1 MVTFLSASDIGKLIQ
16 PGMLVY
22 VQGSIGQPTSLLQ
35 GLDGVL
41 QECAG
46 LHFVSVLTP
55 GLNGFPVGKIA
66 TDTKLTTFFDYKELR
81 KSLSPGDIE
90 FVPSHY
96 SDIPKRLKEMP
107 QFDLALIQL
116 SRPDGEGACSTGL
129 SADFV
134 PDILSRCNTVVGE
147 LNSQMPRLRD
157 APSIPLDRLDYAVMA
172 DYQLVQTGIVTTNP
186 TLERIAEHAT
196 ELIRDGDTLQF
207 GVGRIPPVVLSKLTN
222 KNDLGLHT
230 GLVTPA
236 VRPLIE
242 RGVMNGALKTIDTGK
257 HVAGAAVGDD
267 AFYAWLRGQPAFSIR
282 PVSYTHSAQ
291 TLATIDN
298 FVAINSAIE
307 VDLFGQANSEMANG
321 RQVSGSGGLVDF
333 IRGARLSRG
342 GRAIICLQAAGDKGG
357 RSNIVLKLTSV
368 VSVCR
373 TDLDYV
379 VTEYG
384 IAALAGKSVAEKAS
398 ALIAIA
404 APQFRDRL
412 QVEWNVLQA

>member
-207 GVGRIPPVVLSKLTN
+207 GVGRIPPVVLS
-222 KNDLGLHT
+222 
-230 GLVTPA
+230 
-236 VRPLIE
+236 
-242 RGVMNGALKTIDTGK
+242 VMNGALKTIDTGK

-342 GRAIICLQAAGDKGG
+342 G
-357 RSNIVLKLTSV
+357 
-368 VSVCR
+368 
-373 TDLDYV
+373 YV
-379 VTEYG
+379 ERIWTTLSQSMV
-384 IAALAGKSVAEKAS
+384 
-398 ALIAIA
+398 
-404 APQFRDRL
+404 
-412 QVEWNVLQA
+412 

>member
-1 MVTFLSASDIGKLIQ
+1 MVTFISASDIGELIK
-16 PGMLVY
+16 PGMIIY
-22 VQGSIGQPTSLLQ
+22 VQGSIGQPMSLLQ
-35 GLDGVL
+35 ALDGAL
-41 QECAG
+41 QDCAG

-55 GLNGFPVGKIA
+55 GLNGFPIGKTA
-66 TDTKLTTFFDYKELR
+66 TDRKLTTFFDYKELR
-81 KSLSPGDIE
+81 ESFPYGDIK

-96 SDIPKRLKEMP
+96 SDIAKRLKEMP
-107 QFDLALIQL
+107 EFDLALIQL
-116 SRPDGEGACSTGL
+116 SPPDSEGACSTGL

-172 DYQLVQTGIVTTNP
+172 DYQLFQARLVTTNP

-242 RGVMNGALKTIDTGK
+242 RGVMNGALKTIDTGR

-267 AFYAWLRGQPAFSIR
+267 EFYTWLRGQTAFAMR
-282 PVSYTHSAQ
+282 PVSYTHSVQ
-291 TLATIDN
+291 TLAAIDN
-298 FVAINSAIE
+298 FVAINSTIE

-333 IRGARLSRG
+333 IRGASLSSG
-342 GRAIICLQAAGDKGG
+342 GRAIICLQATSDKGA
-357 RSNIVLKLTSV
+357 RSNIVPRLTSV

-384 IAALAGKSVAEKAS
+384 IATLAGKSIAEKAS

-412 QVEWNVLQA
+412 QDEWSALRA